1 LDPVFDTERKRNRN
15 LSLVVPFSQPV
26 LFFSNIHIKKAQAK
40 ACGYILKGCMNF
52 IPQRIDALATM
63 FYYRKQETENG
74 KR

>member
-1 LDPVFDTERKRNRN
+1 
-15 LSLVVPFSQPV
+15 V